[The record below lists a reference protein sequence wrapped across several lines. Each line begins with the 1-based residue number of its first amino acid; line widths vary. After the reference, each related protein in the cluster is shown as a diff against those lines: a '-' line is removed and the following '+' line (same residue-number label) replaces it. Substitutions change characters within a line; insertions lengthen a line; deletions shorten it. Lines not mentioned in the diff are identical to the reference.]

1 MVRRVNHAA
10 DSSQHR
16 LLILQIWFVRLT
28 GRVLSKWRERRG
40 LDDRGPE
47 EIETVKRSGKL
58 RRLERRRYAA
68 MTTEQRRN
76 LSVRRRERER
86 TRTDHLPVETQQPE
100 QLVDNQYRSHVFTYR
115 GQAWYAL
122 N

>member
-1 MVRRVNHAA
+1 MVHRVNHAA

-40 LDDRGPE
+40 LDDRGSSIEPE

-58 RRLERRRYAA
+58 DWKGAEYMKGAG
-68 MTTEQRRN
+68 M
-76 LSVRRRERER
+76 
-86 TRTDHLPVETQQPE
+86 LP
-100 QLVDNQYRSHVFTYR
+100 
-115 GQAWYAL
+115 
-122 N
+122 